1 MIKISGKRLSVNG
14 KEFRVVGKFPIT
26 RLTQE
31 LRKIRDKRESYD
43 VRFKRPECK
52 PSAMM
57 KILSLLLVVSA
68 AGCTK
73 EQVRM
78 NLVPQRGAIA
88 PRTIQ
93 IEASSSINGRPM
105 GDDPSLRSRVAA
117 AFQKQFPGAQVVQS
131 EPDMVVFFTI
141 VDYVPGCSP
150 DCKKFKTYRNWT
162 CEVEI
167 YPRDSHPNTD
177 TIVFNLDGSTYNPFH
192 NPASSCA
199 SRLLKATRSEK

>member
-1 MIKISGKRLSVNG
+1 MWSPR
-14 KEFRVVGKFPIT
+14 T
-26 RLTQE
+26 RLEDFPLTYQE

-57 KILSLLLVVSA
+57 KILSLLLVVSV

-78 NLVPQRGAIA
+78 NLVPQPGAIA

-117 AFQKQFPGAQVVQS
+117 AFQKQ
-131 EPDMVVFFTI
+131 
-141 VDYVPGCSP
+141 
-150 DCKKFKTYRNWT
+150 
-162 CEVEI
+162 
-167 YPRDSHPNTD
+167 
-177 TIVFNLDGSTYNPFH
+177 
-192 NPASSCA
+192 
-199 SRLLKATRSEK
+199 

>member
-1 MIKISGKRLSVNG
+1 MMCGLNVQN
-14 KEFRVVGKFPIT
+14 
-26 RLTQE
+26 
-31 LRKIRDKRESYD
+31 ESHQT
-43 VRFKRPECK
+43 
-52 PSAMM
+52 MM

-78 NLVPQRGAIA
+78 NLVPQREAIA

-105 GDDPSLRSRVAA
+105 ADDPSLRSRVAS

-131 EPDMVVFFTI
+131 DPDMVVFFTI

-167 YPRDSHPNTD
+167 ALPQIPVLASALLGERTR
-177 TIVFNLDGSTYNPFH
+177 VFFVPLCPAIRNPGF
-192 NPASSCA
+192 
-199 SRLLKATRSEK
+199 

>member
-1 MIKISGKRLSVNG
+1 RTV
-14 KEFRVVGKFPIT
+14 
-26 RLTQE
+26 
-31 LRKIRDKRESYD
+31 
-43 VRFKRPECK
+43 
-52 PSAMM
+52 M

-68 AGCTK
+68 TGCTK

-78 NLVPQRGAIA
+78 NLVPQPGDLA

-93 IEASSSINGRPM
+93 IEASSSINDRPM
-105 GDDPSLRSRVAA
+105 GDDPSLHDRVAA
-117 AFQKQFPGAQVVQS
+117 AFQKQFPGAQVVRS

-150 DCKKFKTYRNWT
+150 DCKKFKTYRNWS

-167 YPRDSHPNTD
+167 YPRDFHPTAD

-192 NPASSCA
+192 NPVSSCA
-199 SRLLKATRSEK
+199 SRLWNASR

>member
-1 MIKISGKRLSVNG
+1 VIK
-14 KEFRVVGKFPIT
+14 
-26 RLTQE
+26 
-31 LRKIRDKRESYD
+31 ESLMM
-43 VRFKRPECK
+43 CGLNIQNA
-52 PSAMM
+52 SHQTMM

-68 AGCTK
+68 VGCTK
-73 EQVRM
+73 EQVRI
-78 NLVPQRGAIA
+78 NLVPQREAIA

-141 VDYVPGCSP
+141 VDYIPGCSP

-167 YPRDSHPNTD
+167 YSRDSYPNTD

-199 SRLLKATRSEK
+199 SRLLKASRSEK

>member
-1 MIKISGKRLSVNG
+1 
-14 KEFRVVGKFPIT
+14 
-26 RLTQE
+26 
-31 LRKIRDKRESYD
+31 
-43 VRFKRPECK
+43 
-52 PSAMM
+52 MM

-73 EQVRM
+73 EEVRM

-105 GDDPSLRSRVAA
+105 GDDPYLRSRVAA
-117 AFQKQFPGAQVVQS
+117 AFQKQFPAARVVQS

-150 DCKKFKTYRNWT
+150 DCKKFR
-162 CEVEI
+162 
-167 YPRDSHPNTD
+167 
-177 TIVFNLDGSTYNPFH
+177 L
-192 NPASSCA
+192 PAQ
-199 SRLLKATRSEK
+199 

>member
-1 MIKISGKRLSVNG
+1 MMCGLNAQNASHQ
-14 KEFRVVGKFPIT
+14 T
-26 RLTQE
+26 
-31 LRKIRDKRESYD
+31 
-43 VRFKRPECK
+43 
-52 PSAMM
+52 MM
-57 KILSLLLVVSA
+57 KIPSLLLVVSA

-105 GDDPSLRSRVAA
+105 GDDPSLHSRVAA

-131 EPDMVVFFTI
+131 EPDMVVFFTV

-167 YPRDSHPNTD
+167 YARDSHPNAN

-199 SRLLKATRSEK
+199 LRLLKASRSEK